1 MATARQACL
10 EAYGGQ
16 PPRCAWCGNTTG
28 LELDHIVGGA
38 GEGNRHRDEIKG
50 KLEYWLQ
57 RQGFPPG
64 YQCLCK
70 RCHNWKSGRI
80 KAMPPRTGKTN
91 LRVEIEA
98 ETAAQVDRL
107 AATGRTKREIVEA
120 AIQAYVEGG
129 AQEAMLTTVQTRLDT
144 LTARLE
150 MLEAGLTALLPLLTD
165 VLTKALQPLES
176 KLQSVVDG
184 QKALERQYHTQ
195 IFTTIALLNDEV
207 AAVKKRVEKR
217 GVLW

>member
-1 MATARQACL
+1 
-10 EAYGGQ
+10 
-16 PPRCAWCGNTTG
+16 
-28 LELDHIVGGA
+28 LELDHIRGF
-38 GEGNRHRDEIKG
+38 GNRHRAEIRG
-50 KLEYWLQ
+50 KLEFWLK

-70 RCHNWKSGRI
+70 HCHDVKSGRI
-80 KAMPPRTGKTN
+80 RHMPPRTGKTD

-98 ETAAQVDRL
+98 DIAAQVDRL

-120 AIQAYVEGG
+120 ALVAYVEGG

-150 MLEAGLTALLPLLTD
+150 MLEARLTALLPLLTD

-184 QKALERQYHTQ
+184 QKSLQQQYHTQ
-195 IFTTIALLNDEV
+195 IFTTMGLLNDEV
-207 AAVKKRVEKR
+207 AAVKKRLEKR